1 MSQGNSLGSLAAS
14 GREVIDYADHLVS
27 GLTSEQ
33 IVKAVIV
40 LVVFLLTIS
49 FLKHLLRTG
58 KVLIFSIVLVFVVGL
73 ELAVVYDVT
82 QVTDKAMYYLEPCTS
97 QTVEIDMESPDY
109 LSELEGVFIDDST
122 SLLKKVTNTRLS
134 LLLVEVIERAED
146 NSFIEFKHF
155 GIYVYSGTL
164 TLVPLS

>member
-14 GREVIDYADHLVS
+14 GKEVIDYADHLVS

-97 QTVEIDMESPDY
+97 QIVEIDMESPDY

-134 LLLVEVIERAED
+134 LLLAEVIERAED
-146 NSFIEFKHF
+146 NSFIKFEHF